1 MAVETSVVL
10 SHPAMSV
17 ALRPIAAHGWTSGL
31 GNLLRHELRPWFGT
45 RFGLIQAGVWL
56 VAVNGLMAV
65 PLWIAPLLDPRERSQ
80 MQTEGSAFEL
90 GLRASHSHRLNRRSR
105 YWSP

>member
-45 RFGLIQAGVWL
+45 RFGLMTGGNYEAIFVSLPPVVKW
-56 VAVNGLMAV
+56 
-65 PLWIAPLLDPRERSQ
+65 
-80 MQTEGSAFEL
+80 
-90 GLRASHSHRLNRRSR
+90 
-105 YWSP
+105 